1 MAMRWTSG
9 SALLVLALAAAG
21 CGPAPQSE
29 SRSGSEGLTVQERPA
44 AEPAQEVA
52 DVASAPAGVAVT
64 AAPGVAFNYHYA
76 FSLPAERIS
85 TAQEE
90 HAAACEKLGI
100 ARCRITG
107 MRYQLLGEDRV
118 QAMLAFKLDPTL
130 ARQFGKEG
138 IAAIQKAEG
147 TLIDA
152 EITGTD
158 AGAEINRL
166 AAERARAQEELARID
181 RELARTGLPAS
192 ERAELQRQRADIAQR
207 IEAGRTATGEQR
219 ESLANTPMVFD
230 YRSGRAVRGFDAGAP
245 LTSSLDLL
253 AASAQA
259 TLAFVLGAIAVL
271 GPPALVLL
279 IGLLAWRWLRPRI
292 RRAKPAEPGAATPAS
307 D

>member
-1 MAMRWTSG
+1 MRWTSG
-9 SALLVLALAAAG
+9 STLLVLALITAG
-21 CGPAPQSE
+21 CGRAPESNRGSTTEQTAPQMQGEPSAAQD
-29 SRSGSEGLTVQERPA
+29 SA
-44 AEPAQEVA
+44 AETLE
-52 DVASAPAGVAVT
+52 APAGVAVT

-85 TAQEE
+85 AAQEE
-90 HAAACEKLGI
+90 HAGACEKLGI

-107 MRYQLLGEDRV
+107 LRYQLVGEGRV
-118 QAMLAFKLDPTL
+118 VAMLAFKLDPSL

-147 TLIDA
+147 TLVDA

-158 AGAEINRL
+158 AGAEINRI
-166 AAERARAQEELARID
+166 AAERARAQEELTRID
-181 RELARTGLPAS
+181 RELARPGLSAS
-192 ERAELQRQRADIAQR
+192 ERTELQQQRAEIAQR
-207 IEAGRTATGEQR
+207 IEAGKTSTSEQR

-271 GPPALVLL
+271 GPPLLVLL
-279 IGLLAWRWLRPRI
+279 AGLLAWRWIRPRF
-292 RRAKPAEPGAATPAS
+292 RPAKAGETVAPAVAS

>member
-1 MAMRWTSG
+1 MRWISG
-9 SALLVLALAAAG
+9 STLLVLALVTAG
-21 CGPAPQSE
+21 CGRAPESNRGSTTEQTAPQMQGEPSAAQD
-29 SRSGSEGLTVQERPA
+29 SA
-44 AEPAQEVA
+44 AETLEAA
-52 DVASAPAGVAVT
+52 AGVAVT
-64 AAPGVAFNYHYA
+64 AAPGVAFNYRYA

-85 TAQEE
+85 AAQEE
-90 HAAACEKLGI
+90 HAGACEKLGI

-107 MRYQLLGEDRV
+107 LRYQLVGEGRV
-118 QAMLAFKLDPTL
+118 VAMLAFKLDPSL

-147 TLIDA
+147 TLVDA

-158 AGAEINRL
+158 AGAEINRI
-166 AAERARAQEELARID
+166 AAERARAQEELTRID
-181 RELARTGLPAS
+181 RELARPGLSAS
-192 ERAELQRQRADIAQR
+192 ERTELQQQRAEIAQR
-207 IEAGRTATGEQR
+207 IEAGKTSTSEQR

-271 GPPALVLL
+271 GPPLLVLL
-279 IGLLAWRWLRPRI
+279 AGLLAWRWIRPRF
-292 RRAKPAEPGAATPAS
+292 RPAKAGETVAPAATS

>member
-1 MAMRWTSG
+1 MRRTSG
-9 SALLVLALAAAG
+9 SALLVLALAISG
-21 CGPAPQSE
+21 CGPAPQGD
-29 SRSGSEGLTVQERPA
+29 RGSTSQQAAPERQQNPPA
-44 AEPAQEVA
+44 AHDAVA
-52 DVASAPAGVAVT
+52 ESPEAPAGVAVT

-107 MRYQLLGEDRV
+107 LRYQLLGEDRV
-118 QAMLAFKLDPTL
+118 EAMLAFKLDPAL

-158 AGAEINRL
+158 AGAEIARL
-166 AAERARAQEELARID
+166 AADRARAQDELARID
-181 RELARTGLPAS
+181 RELARTNLPAS
-192 ERAELQRQRADIAQR
+192 ERAELQRQRAEIAQQ
-207 IEAGRTATGEQR
+207 IEAGRSATSEQR
-219 ESLANTPMVFD
+219 ESLANTPMTFD

-259 TLAFVLGAIAVL
+259 TLAFVLGALAVL
-271 GPPALVLL
+271 GPPLLVLL
-279 IGLLAWRWLRPRI
+279 IGLLTWRRIGPRF
-292 RRAKPAEPGAATPAS
+292 RRAKPVAATAKTAAS

>member
-1 MAMRWTSG
+1 MRWTSG
-9 SALLVLALAAAG
+9 SALLVLALAISG
-21 CGPAPQSE
+21 CNQAPQSDRGSTTQASPE
-29 SRSGSEGLTVQERPA
+29 MRSEAPA
-44 AEPAQEVA
+44 AQDSAE
-52 DVASAPAGVAVT
+52 SLLAPAGVAVT

-85 TAQEE
+85 AAQEE

-107 MRYQLLGEDRV
+107 LRYQLLGEGRV
-118 QAMLAFKLDPTL
+118 EAMLAFKLDPTL

-158 AGAEINRL
+158 AGAEINRI

-181 RELARTGLPAS
+181 RELARSGLPAS
-192 ERAELQRQRADIAQR
+192 ERAELQRQRAEVAQR
-207 IEAGRTATGEQR
+207 IEAGKTATSEQR

-259 TLAFVLGAIAVL
+259 TLAFVLSAIAVL
-271 GPPALVLL
+271 GPPLLVLL
-279 IGLLAWRWLRPRI
+279 AGLLAWRWIRPRL
-292 RRAKPAEPGAATPAS
+292 RRPKPAGTTAATPSS

>member
-1 MAMRWTSG
+1 MQG
-9 SALLVLALAAAG
+9 EPSAA
-21 CGPAPQSE
+21 QDS
-29 SRSGSEGLTVQERPA
+29 A
-44 AEPAQEVA
+44 AETLE
-52 DVASAPAGVAVT
+52 APAGVAVT
-64 AAPGVAFNYHYA
+64 AAPGVAFNYRYA

-85 TAQEE
+85 AAQEE
-90 HAAACEKLGI
+90 HAGACEKLGI

-107 MRYQLLGEDRV
+107 LRYQLVGEGRV
-118 QAMLAFKLDPTL
+118 VAMLAFKLDPSL

-147 TLIDA
+147 TLVDA

-158 AGAEINRL
+158 AGAEINRI
-166 AAERARAQEELARID
+166 AAERARAQEELTRID
-181 RELARTGLPAS
+181 RELARPGLSAS
-192 ERAELQRQRADIAQR
+192 ERTELQQQRAEIAQR
-207 IEAGRTATGEQR
+207 IEAGKTSTSEQR

-271 GPPALVLL
+271 GPPLLVLL
-279 IGLLAWRWLRPRI
+279 AGLLAWRWIRPRF
-292 RRAKPAEPGAATPAS
+292 RPAKAGETVAPAVAS

>member
-1 MAMRWTSG
+1 MRWTSG
-9 SALLVLALAAAG
+9 SALLVLALAISG
-21 CGPAPQSE
+21 CGQAPQGD
-29 SRSGSEGLTVQERPA
+29 RGSTSQQAAPNMQREPSTAQDTTVEA
-44 AEPAQEVA
+44 LE
-52 DVASAPAGVAVT
+52 APAGVAVT
-64 AAPGVAFNYHYA
+64 AASGVAFNYRYA

-85 TAQEE
+85 SAQEE

-107 MRYQLLGEDRV
+107 LRYQLIGEGRV
-118 QAMLAFKLDPTL
+118 EAMLAFKLDPTL

-158 AGAEINRL
+158 AGAEIARL
-166 AAERARAQEELARID
+166 GADRARAQEELARID
-181 RELARTGLPAS
+181 RELARTNLPAS
-192 ERAELQRQRADIAQR
+192 ERAELQRQRAEIAQR
-207 IEAGRTATGEQR
+207 IEAVQTSSSEQR
-219 ESLANTPMVFD
+219 ESLANTPMTFD
-230 YRSGRAVRGFDAGAP
+230 YRSGRAIRGFDAGAP
-245 LTSSLDLL
+245 LSSSLDLL

-271 GPPALVLL
+271 GPPLLVLL
-279 IGLLAWRWLRPRI
+279 IGLLAWRRIGPRF
-292 RRAKPAEPGAATPAS
+292 RRRKPSETAATATSS

>member
-1 MAMRWTSG
+1 MRWTSG
-9 SALLVLALAAAG
+9 SALLVLALAIAG
-21 CGPAPQSE
+21 CNTAPEGGGGQTRPTAREQS
-29 SRSGSEGLTVQERPA
+29 T
-44 AEPAQEVA
+44 AEPVEAMLE
-52 DVASAPAGVAVT
+52 DTASPPAGVAVT

-85 TAQEE
+85 AAQEE
-90 HAAACEKLGI
+90 HAAACEKLGV

-107 MRYQLLGEDRV
+107 LRYQLLGEGRIV
-118 QAMLAFKLDPTL
+118 AMLAFKLDPTL

-147 TLIDA
+147 TLIEA

-158 AGAEINRL
+158 AGAEISRL

-181 RELARTGLPAS
+181 RALARPGLPAS
-192 ERAELQRQRADIAQR
+192 ERTELQQQRAEIAQR
-207 IEAGRTATGEQR
+207 IEAGRSATSEQR

-230 YRSGRAVRGFDAGAP
+230 YRSGRAVRGFDPGAP

-259 TLAFVLGAIAVL
+259 TLAFVLGAIAIL
-271 GPPALVLL
+271 GPPLLVLL
-279 IGLLAWRWLRPRI
+279 AGLLVWRQLRPRI
-292 RRAKPAEPGAATPAS
+292 RRPKPTKTAAETAS
-307 D
+307 SD

>member
-1 MAMRWTSG
+1 MRWTSG
-9 SALLVLALAAAG
+9 SALLVLALAISG
-21 CGPAPQSE
+21 CGRAPEGDRGSTTQASPELRSE
-29 SRSGSEGLTVQERPA
+29 APA
-44 AEPAQEVA
+44 AQDTAAEALE
-52 DVASAPAGVAVT
+52 APAGVAVT
-64 AAPGVAFNYHYA
+64 AAPGVAFSYHYA

-118 QAMLAFKLDPTL
+118 EAMLAFKLDPTL

-147 TLIDA
+147 TLVDA

-158 AGAEINRL
+158 AGAEISRI

-181 RELARTGLPAS
+181 RELARPGLPAS
-192 ERAELQRQRADIAQR
+192 ERTELQQQRAEIAQR
-207 IEAGRTATGEQR
+207 IEAGRSATSEQR

-230 YRSGRAVRGFDAGAP
+230 YRSGRAIRGFDAGAP

-279 IGLLAWRWLRPRI
+279 IGLLAWRWLRPRF
-292 RRAKPAEPGAATPAS
+292 RRAKPVETASAATAS

>member
-1 MAMRWTSG
+1 MRWTSG
-9 SALLVLALAAAG
+9 SALLVVALVISG
-21 CGPAPQSE
+21 CGPAPQGD
-29 SRSGSEGLTVQERPA
+29 RGSTAQQTRG
-44 AEPAQEVA
+44 EPAQEMTA
-52 DVASAPAGVAVT
+52 DALEAPAGVAVT

-85 TAQEE
+85 AAQED

-107 MRYQLLGEDRV
+107 LRYQLLGEGRV
-118 QAMLAFKLDPTL
+118 EAMLAFKLDPTL
-130 ARQFGKEG
+130 ARQFGKDG

-158 AGAEINRL
+158 AGAEITRL
-166 AAERARAQEELARID
+166 AADRARAQEELARID
-181 RELARTGLPAS
+181 RELARTNLPAS
-192 ERAELQRQRADIAQR
+192 ERAELQRQRAEIAQR
-207 IEAGRTATGEQR
+207 IEAVQTSSSEQR

-230 YRSGRAVRGFDAGAP
+230 YRSGRAVRGFDPGAP

-259 TLAFVLGAIAVL
+259 TLAFVFGAIAVL

-279 IGLLAWRWLRPRI
+279 IGLLVWRWLRPRI
-292 RRAKPAEPGAATPAS
+292 RRAKPAQTNAAATAS

>member
-1 MAMRWTSG
+1 MRWTSG
-9 SALLVLALAAAG
+9 SALLVLALAISG
-21 CGPAPQSE
+21 CGPASQGDRGSTTQASPELRSE
-29 SRSGSEGLTVQERPA
+29 APA
-44 AEPAQEVA
+44 AQDTAAEALE
-52 DVASAPAGVAVT
+52 APAGVAVT

-118 QAMLAFKLDPTL
+118 EAMLAFKLDPTL

-147 TLIDA
+147 TLVDA

-158 AGAEINRL
+158 AGAEISRI

-181 RELARTGLPAS
+181 RELARPGLPAS
-192 ERAELQRQRADIAQR
+192 ERAELQRQRAEIAGR
-207 IEAGRTATGEQR
+207 IEAGRSATSEQR

-230 YRSGRAVRGFDAGAP
+230 YRSGRAIRGFDAGAP

-279 IGLLAWRWLRPRI
+279 IGLLVWRWLRPRF
-292 RRAKPAEPGAATPAS
+292 RRARPVETASAATAS

>member
-1 MAMRWTSG
+1 MRWTSS
-9 SALLVLALAAAG
+9 SALLVLALATAG
-21 CGPAPQSE
+21 CGQTPQQDRGSTSE
-29 SRSGSEGLTVQERPA
+29 QLTPHQQREPA
-44 AEPAQEVA
+44 AAQEMAA
-52 DVASAPAGVAVT
+52 DVASAPGGVAVT

-76 FSLPAERIS
+76 FSLPAVRIAP
-85 TAQEE
+85 AQEE

-118 QAMLAFKLDPTL
+118 EAMLAFKLDPAL
-130 ARQFGKEG
+130 ARAFGKEG

-147 TLIDA
+147 TLINA

-158 AGAEINRL
+158 AGAEIARL
-166 AAERARAQEELARID
+166 TADRARAQEELARID
-181 RELARTGLPAS
+181 RELARTNLPAS
-192 ERAELQRQRADIAQR
+192 ERAELQRQRAEIAQR
-207 IEAGRTATGEQR
+207 IEAVQANSSEQR
-219 ESLANTPMVFD
+219 ESLANTPMTFD

-259 TLAFVLGAIAVL
+259 TLAFVLGAIAIL
-271 GPPALVLL
+271 GPPVLVLL
-279 IGLLAWRWLRPRI
+279 IGLLIWRRFRPRL
-292 RRAKPAEPGAATPAS
+292 RRQKPAEAATS

>member
-1 MAMRWTSG
+1 MRWTSG
-9 SALLVLALAAAG
+9 SALLVLALAIAG
-21 CGPAPQSE
+21 CGGAPQE
-29 SRSGSEGLTVQERPA
+29 DRGSRSDQRVVESLE
-44 AEPAQEVA
+44 EPRAAQEMVS

-76 FSLPAERIS
+76 FSLPAVRIAA
-85 TAQEE
+85 AQEE

-107 MRYQLLGEDRV
+107 MRYQLLGEERV
-118 QAMLAFKLDPTL
+118 EAMLTFKLDPTL

-147 TLIDA
+147 TLVDA

-158 AGAEINRL
+158 AGAEISRL
-166 AAERARAQEELARID
+166 AAERARVQEELARID
-181 RELARTGLPAS
+181 RELARTNLPAS
-192 ERAELQRQRADIAQR
+192 ERAELQRQRAELTQR
-207 IEAGRTATGEQR
+207 VEAVQTSSSEQR
-219 ESLANTPMVFD
+219 ESLANTPMTFD

-279 IGLLAWRWLRPRI
+279 IGLLVWRRFRPRL
-292 RRAKPAEPGAATPAS
+292 RRSRPAETTAS

>member
-1 MAMRWTSG
+1 MRWTSG
-9 SALLVLALAAAG
+9 SALLVLALAISG
-21 CGPAPQSE
+21 CSPAPQSD
-29 SRSGSEGLTVQERPA
+29 RGSTAQQTRG
-44 AEPAQEVA
+44 EPAQEMTA
-52 DVASAPAGVAVT
+52 DALEAPAGVAVT

-85 TAQEE
+85 AAQED
-90 HAAACEKLGI
+90 HAAACEKLGV

-107 MRYQLLGEDRV
+107 LRYQLIGEGRV
-118 QAMLAFKLDPTL
+118 EAMLAFKLDPSL
-130 ARQFGKEG
+130 ARQFGKDG

-158 AGAEINRL
+158 AGAEITRL
-166 AAERARAQEELARID
+166 AADRARAHEELARID
-181 RELARTGLPAS
+181 RELARTNLPAS
-192 ERAELQRQRADIAQR
+192 ERAELQRQRAEIAQR
-207 IEAGRTATGEQR
+207 IEAVQTSSSEQR

-230 YRSGRAVRGFDAGAP
+230 YRSGRAVRGFDPGAP

-279 IGLLAWRWLRPRI
+279 IGLLVWRWLRPRI
-292 RRAKPAEPGAATPAS
+292 RRAKPVETTAAATTS

>member
-1 MAMRWTSG
+1 MRWTSG
-9 SALLVLALAAAG
+9 LPLLVLALATAG
-21 CGPAPQSE
+21 CGRAPEDNRGSTTEQTVPRMQGE
-29 SRSGSEGLTVQERPA
+29 SSTAQDSA
-44 AEPAQEVA
+44 AEALE
-52 DVASAPAGVAVT
+52 APAGVAVT

-85 TAQEE
+85 AAQEE
-90 HAAACEKLGI
+90 HAGACEKLGI

-107 MRYQLLGEDRV
+107 LRYQLVGEGRV
-118 QAMLAFKLDPTL
+118 VAMLAFKLDPSL

-147 TLIDA
+147 TLVDA

-158 AGAEINRL
+158 AGAEINRI
-166 AAERARAQEELARID
+166 AAGRARAQEELARID
-181 RELARTGLPAS
+181 RELARPGLSAS
-192 ERAELQRQRADIAQR
+192 ERTELQQQRAEIAQR
-207 IEAGRTATGEQR
+207 IEAGKTATSEQR

-271 GPPALVLL
+271 GPPLLVLL
-279 IGLLAWRWLRPRI
+279 AGLLGWRWIRPRF
-292 RRAKPAEPGAATPAS
+292 RPAKAGETVAPAAAS

>member
-1 MAMRWTSG
+1 MRWTSG
-9 SALLVLALAAAG
+9 SALLVLALAISG
-21 CGPAPQSE
+21 CGRAPEGDRGSTTQASPELRSE
-29 SRSGSEGLTVQERPA
+29 APA
-44 AEPAQEVA
+44 AQDSSTEALE
-52 DVASAPAGVAVT
+52 APAGVAVT

-118 QAMLAFKLDPTL
+118 EAMLAFKLDPTL

-147 TLIDA
+147 TLVDA

-158 AGAEINRL
+158 AGAEISRI

-181 RELARTGLPAS
+181 RELARPGLPAS
-192 ERAELQRQRADIAQR
+192 ERTELQQQRAEIAQR
-207 IEAGRTATGEQR
+207 IEAGRSAASEQR

-230 YRSGRAVRGFDAGAP
+230 YRSGRAIRGFDAGAP

-279 IGLLAWRWLRPRI
+279 IGLLAWRWLRPRF
-292 RRAKPAEPGAATPAS
+292 RRAKPVETASAATAS

>member
-1 MAMRWTSG
+1 MRWTSG
-9 SALLVLALAAAG
+9 SALLVLALAISG
-21 CGPAPQSE
+21 CGPAPQGD
-29 SRSGSEGLTVQERPA
+29 RGSTAQQTRG
-44 AEPAQEVA
+44 EPAQEMTA
-52 DVASAPAGVAVT
+52 DALEAPAGVAVT

-76 FSLPAERIS
+76 FSLPAERIPP
-85 TAQEE
+85 AQEE

-107 MRYQLLGEDRV
+107 LRYRLLGEGRV
-118 QAMLAFKLDPTL
+118 EAMLVFKLDPSL

-158 AGAEINRL
+158 AGAAITRL
-166 AAERARAQEELARID
+166 ATDRAQAQEELARID
-181 RELARTGLPAS
+181 RELARTNLPAS
-192 ERAELQRQRADIAQR
+192 ERAELQRQRAEIAQR
-207 IEAGRTATGEQR
+207 IEAVRTSSSEQR

-230 YRSGRAVRGFDAGAP
+230 YRSGRAVRGFDPGAP

-259 TLAFVLGAIAVL
+259 TLAFVLGAVAVL

-279 IGLLAWRWLRPRI
+279 IGLLVWRWLRPRI
-292 RRAKPAEPGAATPAS
+292 RRAKPAETTAAATAS

>member
-1 MAMRWTSG
+1 MRWRSG
-9 SALLVLALAAAG
+9 SALLVLALGIAG

-29 SRSGSEGLTVQERPA
+29 RESASGQSYAPSEAAAPA
-44 AEPAQEVA
+44 EMAA
-52 DVASAPAGVAVT
+52 DVAGAPVGVRVT
-64 AAPGVAFNYHYA
+64 AAPGVAFNYRYA
-76 FSLPAERIS
+76 FSLPAERIAA
-85 TAQEE
+85 AQEE

-100 ARCRITG
+100 ARCRIIG

-118 QAMLAFKLDPTL
+118 EAMLAFKLDPAL
-130 ARQFGKEG
+130 ARDFGKQG

-147 TLIDA
+147 TLVDA

-166 AAERARAQEELARID
+166 ATERARAQEELARID
-181 RELARTGLPAS
+181 RELARPGLPAS
-192 ERAELQRQRADIAQR
+192 ERAELQRQRAEIAQR
-207 IEAGRTATGEQR
+207 IEAVRTSSGEQR
-219 ESLANTPMVFD
+219 ESLANTPMTFD

-259 TLAFVLGAIAVL
+259 TLAFILGAIAVL
-271 GPPALVLL
+271 GPPALVVLL
-279 IGLLAWRWLRPRI
+279 GLLVWRRFRPRM
-292 RRAKPAEPGAATPAS
+292 RRPKPAETAPS